1 MSETKVEKVEVD
13 NRLLFAA
20 DRMYD
25 AVDSTLAA
33 LAALPALPP
42 GLARLPER
50 LRRARD
56 QYDAAISEEV
66 PR

>member
-1 MSETKVEKVEVD
+1 
-13 NRLLFAA
+13 
-20 DRMYD
+20 MYD
-25 AVDSTLAA
+25 AIDSTLAA

-42 GLARLPER
+42 GLASLPAQ
-50 LRRARD
+50 LRQARD